1 MIAIAKVKI
10 SNPLHKYIL
19 KFRLIVTAKNNGYP
33 AFTPNTRYFVY
44 QPCLTD
50 AIIVNS
56 GITFL

>member
-33 AFTPNTRYFVY
+33 AFTPNTR
-44 QPCLTD
+44 
-50 AIIVNS
+50 
-56 GITFL
+56 